1 MEALKNCRLD
11 NGYKCLLKMD
21 SDDVEAV
28 DEDIE
33 VESEVLVMDVAG
45 GGHHGRITLR
55 AAN

>member
-1 MEALKNCRLD
+1 
-11 NGYKCLLKMD
+11 MD